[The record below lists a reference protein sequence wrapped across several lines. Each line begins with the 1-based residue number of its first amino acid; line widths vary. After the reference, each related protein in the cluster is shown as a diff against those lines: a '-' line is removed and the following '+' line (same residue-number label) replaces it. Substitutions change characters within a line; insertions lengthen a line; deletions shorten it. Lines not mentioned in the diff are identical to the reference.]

1 MKDEFQKFKD
11 YVYKYD
17 LGACLEN
24 MSFKNLTT
32 LVIGGTCRIFYMPAD
47 LDTLI
52 TAYHYIIEHQLPYL
66 VIGNGS
72 NMLVND
78 RAIPIIVI
86 SLKNLNDVTKID
98 DVTYRVAAGIKA
110 PVLAG
115 RMAEEGLT
123 NGEFMSVIPG
133 TIGGLTYMNAG
144 AYKKCMADI
153 VSSITYIDD
162 NGCLKTIDNTNNQ
175 LHFSYRHSIFKEITG
190 IIIYV
195 TIKLEKAEHIDDP
208 LNKIKKYLQTK
219 KETQPLTRGNAG
231 STFKNNGND
240 STWKI
245 IDYLGYRGY
254 RIGGAKVSEKHA
266 NFLVNENEA
275 TFQEME
281 SLITEIQRSAK
292 EKLNIELECEWEIIR

>member
-47 LDTLI
+47 LDTLM
-52 TAYHYIIEHQLPYL
+52 TAYHYILANQLPYL

-78 RAIPIIVI
+78 RAISVIVI
-86 SLKNLNDVTKID
+86 SLKNLNEVTKID
-98 DVTYRVAAGIKA
+98 EVTYRVAAGIKA

-115 RMAEEGLT
+115 RMAEAGLT

-153 VSSITYIDD
+153 ITSITYLDD
-162 NGCLKTIDNTNNQ
+162 KGSLKTIENVDNL
-175 LHFSYRHSIFKEITG
+175 LHFSYRHSIFKEIPG
-190 IIIYV
+190 IIVYV
-195 TIKLEKAEHIDDP
+195 TIKLEKAKHIDDP
-208 LNKIKKYLQTK
+208 HNKIKKYLQTK

-231 STFKNNGND
+231 STFKNSENG

-245 IDYLGYRGY
+245 IDQLGYRGY

-266 NFLVNENEA
+266 NFLINDDEA
-275 TFQEME
+275 TFEEME
-281 SLITEIQRSAK
+281 LLINKIQQSAK
-292 EKLNIELECEWEIIR
+292 EKLNIDLECEWEIIR